1 MALID
6 DNEDLSQGEQF
17 SEIAAEEVKQQV
29 QDAPASEVPNE
40 LPEKYKGKSLED
52 IVRMHQEA
60 EKLIGR
66 QAQEVGEV
74 RKLADELLKQT
85 LSSKQQSQ
93 AQPQEN
99 TQEIDFFEDP
109 KTAVQK
115 AVAQHPDVL
124 AAKQAAIQLKA
135 MQTQQKLAATHPDFA
150 EVVKDGEFIE
160 WVKASPLRLN
170 MYAMADANYDFDAAN
185 ELLSTFKQIR
195 SAKTQQTQDAG
206 KQVLKQNLKAVAVDV
221 SGTGES
227 SKKVYRRADLI
238 RLRMTDPDRY
248 AALEGEIM
256 SAYAEGRVK

>member
-6 DNEDLSQGEQF
+6 NEELGQENDI
-17 SEIAAEEVKQQV
+17 SELEAEEQKQETAQESPQSV
-29 QDAPASEVPNE
+29 EIPD
-40 LPEKYKGKSLED
+40 KYKGKSLED
-52 IVRMHQEA
+52 IVKMHQEA

-74 RKLADELLKQT
+74 RRLADELLKQQ
-85 LSSKQQSQ
+85 LSTKQQQ

-135 MQTQQKLAATHPDFA
+135 MQTQQKLVATHPDFS
-150 EVVKDGEFIE
+150 EVIKDGEFIE

-185 ELLSTFKQIR
+185 ELLTTFKQIR

-248 AALEGEIM
+248 SALEPEIM
-256 SAYAEGRVK
+256 AAYAEGRVK